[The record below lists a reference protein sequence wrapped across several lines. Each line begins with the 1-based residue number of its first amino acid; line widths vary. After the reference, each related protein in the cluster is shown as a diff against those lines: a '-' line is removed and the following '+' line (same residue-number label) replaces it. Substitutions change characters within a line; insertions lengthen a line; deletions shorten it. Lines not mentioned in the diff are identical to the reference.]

1 MNTDKSGEGRIEM
14 TLSTLGELMSE
25 SKPMFDDFWKMWPN
39 TPRKGAKAKCKQV
52 WIKSYCDTQADQ
64 ILKHLAWM
72 KTTEQWLKANGAFIP
87 APLVYLNQ
95 QRWDGAEIPDTAPK
109 ADPALEK
116 IKADIERAAP
126 MPSHIRER
134 LAQLRGKA

>member
-1 MNTDKSGEGRIEM
+1 
-14 TLSTLGELMSE
+14 MS
-25 SKPMFDDFWKMWPN
+25 FDDFWKMWPN

-95 QRWDGAEIPDTAPK
+95 QRWDGAEVPEFANAKPQI
-109 ADPALEK
+109 DPAIAKLEK
-116 IKADIERAAP
+116 DRQNAVP
-126 MPSHIRER
+126 MPEHIREK
-134 LAQLRGKA
+134 LAQLRGRQ